1 MVCAACRNMLP
12 YCRIIMLPF
21 LLLPY
26 AWAGTP
32 TQLVVDLKPVP
43 ALGVSTSPMFR
54 WAVAPCDDATDAMQ
68 TSYAITVTD
77 AADTVIWD
85 SGTVA
90 SPTALAAYGG
100 AALNGSAGYAW
111 TVTTTSDACGASAA
125 ATGSFVTA
133 AAFAPNASFIWHSNS
148 KAAFAFLRGEVP
160 AVEGVARATLY
171 ASGLGDDFVLCSYK
185 VWVAGELLG
194 CGPGRGEAPM
204 ARDGTNA
211 TFRTGA
217 YDTYDVTR
225 FFGDGGAVAVAAQ
238 GVASKDAHPQVRGVL
253 VQIDVVAGD
262 GTTTS
267 YATDGSWLAFDADA
281 YLGPTLAKSW
291 YKVRLENADARL
303 EPAFGA
309 DAAAVRWRAAPLASL
324 GGDWTAAA
332 PAAAV
337 GAVAPKLARPVRI
350 VDAAATVGGHFFGD
364 FGREFEG
371 GLTFATAEG
380 VDGVVLRVTTG
391 ESAANSTVGDA
402 WGFVF
407 NLTLRGGPMRYET
420 HQYMEF
426 RYVQVDVL
434 AGSFDVATDLDVGAW
449 TAEYP
454 YDAAESS
461 FDSSDATLDGVYELA
476 RWTVEAGV
484 LDTFTDS
491 NTRERRPYEADML
504 CAGTARL
511 WVQRDAAL
519 LRHSVSYVLEAP
531 TWPVEWLQ
539 MAPLLAWADYMATG
553 ETVVAETYAD
563 LLRNDTRYPAD
574 ADATGLLSCSKPPNK
589 CSSPPAGPGHH
600 IVDWFPGP
608 SGAMFR
614 ASDHLSVDQAFAV
627 AGLRKLAATAG
638 GAVAKAA
645 AADADALYAAMKT
658 HMWNASANRYCDGAC
673 ADVAGHAGV
682 TTAAWFLYNGLL
694 EPAAAATAC
703 ADVKAWGLEGFGSY
717 GAFIYL
723 SALAACDVDDGS
735 AMLEALTKCDA
746 QSCGRRGAR
755 ASSPRPVAVRG

>member
-12 YCRIIMLPF
+12 FCRIIMLPF

-77 AADTVIWD
+77 AADAVIWD

-100 AALNGSAGYAW
+100 AALNGSASYAW

-125 ATGSFVTA
+125 ATGSF
-133 AAFAPNASFIWHSNS
+133 
-148 KAAFAFLRGEVP
+148 
-160 AVEGVARATLY
+160 
-171 ASGLGDDFVLCSYK
+171 

-238 GVASKDAHPQVRGVL
+238 GVASKDAHPQ
-253 VQIDVVAGD
+253 
-262 GTTTS
+262 
-267 YATDGSWLAFDADA
+267 
-281 YLGPTLAKSW
+281 
-291 YKVRLENADARL
+291 
-303 EPAFGA
+303 
-309 DAAAVRWRAAPLASL
+309 
-324 GGDWTAAA
+324 
-332 PAAAV
+332 
-337 GAVAPKLARPVRI
+337 
-350 VDAAATVGGHFFGD
+350 VGGHFFGD

-531 TWPVEWLQ
+531 T
-539 MAPLLAWADYMATG
+539 
-553 ETVVAETYAD
+553 
-563 LLRNDTRYPAD
+563 
-574 ADATGLLSCSKPPNK
+574 KPPNK

-682 TTAAWFLYNGLL
+682 TTAR
-694 EPAAAATAC
+694 
-703 ADVKAWGLEGFGSY
+703 AWGLEGFGSY

-746 QSCGRRGAR
+746 QSWCAEMRDSGATMTRESWAGGTYSHPWGTAALVGVSAGVLGVAQTAPAWRNFTVKPKLGNLTFANGVVPTLAGPVAVNATPTATAVVVPPNSRATVCVANAAPAAAARR
-755 ASSPRPVAVRG
+755 ASSPRPSELPFGAEYY